1 MSIPTIK
8 NNNILAELLNHF
20 NHNEIQGGIKVAV
33 YFNLHKDLFSVQSRH
48 KDNYGKVLFHC
59 ENINLSNVKFVV
71 REAGRDKVLK
81 EKRKNVHAFCYGI
94 INLECNN
101 PVKKLISYNPY
112 KANHFYYV
120 NNSKPVYS
128 ADQIKMVVI
137 NKKGK
142 IWELWNNGMP

>member
-20 NHNEIQGGIKVAV
+20 NHNEIMGGIKVAV

-59 ENINLSNVKFVV
+59 ENINLSKVKFVV
-71 REAGRDKVLK
+71 REGGRDKVLK
-81 EKRKNVHAFCYGI
+81 EKRKNVHAFCYGT
-94 INLECNN
+94 INLECKQS
-101 PVKKLISYNPY
+101 VKNLISYNPY

-120 NNSKPVYS
+120 NDSSPVYS
-128 ADQIKMVVI
+128 VDQIKMQVI
-137 NKKGK
+137 NKRGK
-142 IWELWNNGMP
+142 IWELWDGGTN

>member
-20 NHNEIQGGIKVAV
+20 NHNEIMGGIKVAV

-59 ENINLSNVKFVV
+59 ENINLSKVKFVV
-71 REAGRDKVLK
+71 REGGRDKVLK
-81 EKRKNVHAFCYGI
+81 EKRKNVHAFCYGT
-94 INLECNN
+94 INLECKQS
-101 PVKKLISYNPY
+101 VKNLISYNPY

-120 NNSKPVYS
+120 NDSSPVYS
-128 ADQIKMVVI
+128 VDQIKMQVI

-142 IWELWNNGMP
+142 IWELWDGVTN